1 MDANVDAIDTDDD
14 DDDDAGIFSIAN
26 DHQSEEDD
34 ALTGTDN
41 ILSVLRTERTAVDKD
56 ESAEEFLLT
65 REAVVRFVQDSIVHA
80 IDKQKRNADKHGRA
94 TVLSFDEGDLVLLST
109 VNLPRHAVTN
119 VGSSKLLPK
128 YIGPFR
134 VLRRMGNA
142 YTIEMP
148 RKIHTH
154 PTFCVGR
161 LRPYYQYE
169 LVSRCEEHLRGRE
182 PRPPSSGPVSTS
194 QSGRLVKRPVHA
206 VQRCLDE
213 LQPARH
219 EENESNVRS
228 QVARAQKQHDRPND
242 GHLTTVPIHGSA
254 LKHQADPTLE
264 PDQVF
269 PPPPHPYMDSG
280 GGQRFLVERILNHRD
295 VNGVRTNLKK
305 DYLVRGRGYPPA
317 WDSWEPRAQLI
328 VDVLDLVEQHDET
341 HPLRSKK
348 GRRKTIPRTRVQGLK
363 GFNPFG
369 HLGRDARPP
378 VGIIREVGIPRGTVR
393 IVQAAWKRITP
404 LKTG

>member
-26 DHQSEEDD
+26 DHRSEDND
-34 ALTGTDN
+34 SLTGEDN
-41 ILSVLRTERTAVDKD
+41 ILSVLHTERTAVDKD

-65 REAVVRFVQDSIVHA
+65 REAVVRFIQESIVNV
-80 IDKQKRNADKHGRA
+80 IDNQKRNADKHGRA

-109 VNLPRHAVTN
+109 VNLPKHAVTN

-128 YIGPFR
+128 YIGLFR

-148 RKIHTH
+148 CKIHTH

-219 EENESNVRS
+219 EDNESNVRS
-228 QVARAQKQHDRPND
+228 QVARTQNS
-242 GHLTTVPIHGSA
+242 TI
-254 LKHQADPTLE
+254 
-264 PDQVF
+264 
-269 PPPPHPYMDSG
+269 
-280 GGQRFLVERILNHRD
+280 
-295 VNGVRTNLKK
+295 VRTI
-305 DYLVRGRGYPPA
+305 VR
-317 WDSWEPRAQLI
+317 
-328 VDVLDLVEQHDET
+328 
-341 HPLRSKK
+341 
-348 GRRKTIPRTRVQGLK
+348 
-363 GFNPFG
+363 
-369 HLGRDARPP
+369 
-378 VGIIREVGIPRGTVR
+378 
-393 IVQAAWKRITP
+393 
-404 LKTG
+404 